1 MPLINF
7 LKCIHWFISLNSEFL
22 TYTLKARVAPALL
35 DFIVYVGKQ
44 QAGDVMM
51 TMKRM
56 SNDSGEE

>member
-1 MPLINF
+1 
-7 LKCIHWFISLNSEFL
+7 
-22 TYTLKARVAPALL
+22 LKARVAPALL